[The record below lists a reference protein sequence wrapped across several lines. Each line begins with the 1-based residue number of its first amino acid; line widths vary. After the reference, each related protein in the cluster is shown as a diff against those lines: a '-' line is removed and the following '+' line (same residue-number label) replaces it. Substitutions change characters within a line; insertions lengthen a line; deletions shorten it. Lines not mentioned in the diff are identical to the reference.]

1 MGVESDR
8 LVFDYLSKVGD
19 LAQTALP
26 AAQRMR
32 LVAQLRTDIDRER
45 GDADSPAAVRR
56 ILGRIGTPDEV
67 VEAAASGVPAAPPP
81 VPAAPP
87 APSRPA
93 PDADD
98 PGTTG
103 GSGERPKGYGPYA
116 GRVPPPGRRPGAP
129 RKNADDW
136 WQAAPDGGDGMRAG
150 DELIDLPGMTGRIF
164 IPVDDEELA
173 GIRPPG
179 TGPQDAAAA
188 GQKGPG
194 AAGEQDPAA
203 EKADKGA
210 AAGGGDKAAPGKKR
224 RLPRLP
230 FAGGG
235 LKGWGSPVLLLA
247 AALLVA
253 GAAIGSWIPL
263 GLGWLTGWLT
273 RKLTPA
279 QKKFG
284 ILGIP
289 GAAAIGM
296 LVWLWGRDAGK
307 WSTPIAQG
315 QMGQAVQGALP
326 GTVRLAALGSALY
339 LVWRARRTA

>member
-8 LVFDYLSKVGD
+8 LVFDYLSRVGD

-32 LVAQLRTDIDRER
+32 LVAQLRTDIERER

-67 VEAAASGVPAAPPP
+67 VEAAASGVSSAPPP

-87 APSRPA
+87 APNRAA
-93 PDADD
+93 PDEDASDE
-98 PGTTG
+98 
-103 GSGERPKGYGPYA
+103 SEERPKGYGPYA
-116 GRVPPPGRRPGAP
+116 GRVPPGRRPGAP
-129 RKNADDW
+129 RKNVDDW
-136 WQAAPDGGDGMRAG
+136 WQATPAPDGGGGMRAG

-179 TGPQDAAAA
+179 TGPQDA
-188 GQKGPG
+188 K
-194 AAGEQDPAA
+194 AAGEQNPAA
-203 EKADKGA
+203 DTAEGA
-210 AAGGGDKAAPGKKR
+210 AGKPAESGDKAAPSKKR

-315 QMGQAVQGALP
+315 QMGQAVQDALP
-326 GTVRLAALGSALY
+326 GTIRLAALGSALY